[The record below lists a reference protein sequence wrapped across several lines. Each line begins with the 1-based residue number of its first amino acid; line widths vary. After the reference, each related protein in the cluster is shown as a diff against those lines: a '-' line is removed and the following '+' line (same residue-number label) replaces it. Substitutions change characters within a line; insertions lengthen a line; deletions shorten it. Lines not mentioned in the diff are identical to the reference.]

1 MIPWCVASMDRRAT
15 LERGATKR
23 RLLTRIGFLFGL
35 VAVFA
40 WAPSA
45 RADETPATRSAL
57 HAATNDE
64 PHTLAQLGVGLLSLP
79 SASVCLTGITCTK
92 GDTAIEV
99 NFWQMYRA
107 NRYFAVGA
115 GASFALK
122 PTTDKP
128 ASEMGGTRNHS
139 RSYFLVEAQARYY
152 AIHTLPFE
160 AWVGGTIGGVVL
172 SDRYSIDAGGP
183 PLTIAIIGP
192 RASTLRTEG
201 LSIGGLLGIQW
212 TIAPN
217 WGFGGSIRYLRWF
230 LPHTP
235 ATTVFLDRATLTDQ
249 QSAVDIGISCTYRIA
264 L

>member
-1 MIPWCVASMDRRAT
+1 MAKGRLRIRFGSLLALASM
-15 LERGATKR
+15 L
-23 RLLTRIGFLFGL
+23 
-35 VAVFA
+35 A
-40 WAPSA
+40 WAPRA
-45 RADETPATRSAL
+45 DADETPATRSAL
-57 HAATNDE
+57 QAAINDE

-92 GDTAIEV
+92 GDTSIEA

-107 NRYFAVGA
+107 NRLFAVGA
-115 GASFALK
+115 GATVALK

-128 ASEMGGTRNHS
+128 AAAMGGTRNHS

-160 AWVGGTIGGVVL
+160 AWIGATVGGIVL
-172 SDRYSIDAGGP
+172 SDRYSIDAGP
-183 PLTIAIIGP
+183 PVTIAIIGP

-201 LSIGGLLGIQW
+201 LSVGALLGLQW
-212 TIAPN
+212 SIAPN
-217 WGFGGSIRYLRWF
+217 WAFGGTIRYLRWF